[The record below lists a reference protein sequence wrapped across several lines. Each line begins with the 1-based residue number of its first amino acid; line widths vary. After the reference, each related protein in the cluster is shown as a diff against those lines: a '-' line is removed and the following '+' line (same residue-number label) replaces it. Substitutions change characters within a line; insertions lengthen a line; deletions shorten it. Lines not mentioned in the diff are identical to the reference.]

1 VAGIVFKPWERVSL
15 YANYIE
21 GLSQGQVAPVGTT
34 NAGQTFS
41 PYKTKQKEAGV
52 KMDWGKIATTVS
64 VFEIERPSA
73 VTTNNTFSVSGE
85 QRNRGVEFNLFGEVA
100 DGVRLLGGGAY
111 THGELVKNQD
121 SVLNGNTA
129 IGVPDW
135 QVSLGGEWDP
145 VAVSG
150 LTLTSR
156 VIYTSKQYV
165 DQANNLSIPSITRF
179 DIGARYKAKLNDT
192 PVTLR
197 ANIENLFNRDYW
209 NTSNEGYLY
218 LGMPR
223 TLLLSATADF

>member
-1 VAGIVFKPWERVSL
+1 V
-15 YANYIE
+15 
-21 GLSQGQVAPVGTT
+21 
-34 NAGQTFS
+34 
-41 PYKTKQKEAGV
+41 
-52 KMDWGKIATTVS
+52 
-64 VFEIERPSA
+64 
-73 VTTNNTFSVSGE
+73 
-85 QRNRGVEFNLFGEVA
+85 FGEIVP
-100 DGVRLLGGGAY
+100 GVRLLGGGAY
-111 THGELVKNQD
+111 TQGKLVKTQGGAFD
-121 SVLNGNTA
+121 GNTA
-129 IGVPDW
+129 VGVPDW

-145 VAVSG
+145 LPVSG

-179 DIGARYKAKLNDT
+179 DIGARYKAKLHDT

-209 NTSNEGYLY
+209 NTSNEGYIY